1 MSIRMQHI
9 KIHKI
14 ILKSNQTNHL
24 IREKTQIVNI
34 KKEGYNTSENSTDD
48 KRVKRNI
55 LKYFLSINLST

>member
-1 MSIRMQHI
+1 MQHI

-34 KKEGYNTSENSTDD
+34 KKEGYNTSEDSTDD